1 MHSLA
6 ETFRWQ
12 VEYRD
17 HRQVPAVRLATTD
30 AEVQIRLHRQGGEE
44 VLCLGA
50 AHEWV
55 TVTDSIQVELPP
67 HTLPE
72 AGVYAIQAQ
81 ITLPATL
88 TSGPE
93 QTVVVLPEQPE
104 LVRFEDSLFGA

>member
-12 VEYRD
+12 VEYRG
-17 HRQVPAVRLATTD
+17 HRQVPGVRLATTD

-55 TVTDSIQVELPP
+55 TVTDSGPQV
-67 HTLPE
+67 
-72 AGVYAIQAQ
+72 
-81 ITLPATL
+81 LPAV
-88 TSGPE
+88 GG
-93 QTVVVLPEQPE
+93 
-104 LVRFEDSLFGA
+104 VRRQVGKRNEDPWENRPKSVRCTGWGEGSSS